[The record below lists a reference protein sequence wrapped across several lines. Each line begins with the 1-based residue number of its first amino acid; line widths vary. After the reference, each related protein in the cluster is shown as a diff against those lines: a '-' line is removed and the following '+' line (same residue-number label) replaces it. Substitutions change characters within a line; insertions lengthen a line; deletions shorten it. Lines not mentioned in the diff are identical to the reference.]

1 MESQDTIQSLT
12 ESSKDLQSL
21 GEFAKETTELSLND
35 VSVPYEFRDGLY
47 YCEGV
52 EGGYM
57 SLTTL
62 RRAWGLQV
70 KAKKIKETRA
80 LASGIG
86 KASKAEKDKEKARKE
101 YRKWQ
106 QTEIK

>member
-1 MESQDTIQSLT
+1 MEQQNTVQSLKK
-12 ESSKDLQSL
+12 EGNWAQ
-21 GEFAKETTELSLND
+21 ETTELSLHE
-35 VSVPYEFRDGLY
+35 VSVPYEFKDGLY

-57 SLTTL
+57 SLDTL

-70 KAKKIKETRA
+70 KAKKIKEARA

-106 QTEIK
+106 QTEVQ

>member
-1 MESQDTIQSLT
+1 MEQQNTI
-12 ESSKDLQSL
+12 QSL
-21 GEFAKETTELSLND
+21 GEFANETTELSLND

-62 RRAWGLQV
+62 RRAWGL
-70 KAKKIKETRA
+70 KLKEKKIKEARS
-80 LASGIG
+80 LASGVG
-86 KASKAEKDKEKARKE
+86 KASKNEKDKEKARKE

>member
-1 MESQDTIQSLT
+1 MEQQDNI
-12 ESSKDLQSL
+12 QSL
-21 GEFAKETTELSLND
+21 GEFANETTELSLND
-35 VSVPYEFRDGLY
+35 VSVPYEFRDGMY

-62 RRAWGLQV
+62 RRAWGLQLRE
-70 KAKKIKETRA
+70 KKIKEARA
-80 LASGIG
+80 LASGVG
-86 KASKAEKDKEKARKE
+86 KASKDEKDKEKARKE

>member
-1 MESQDTIQSLT
+1 MEQQDTF
-12 ESSKDLQSL
+12 QSL
-21 GEFAKETTELSLND
+21 GEFANETTELSLND

-52 EGGYM
+52 DGGYM

-62 RRAWGLQV
+62 RRAWGL
-70 KAKKIKETRA
+70 KLRDKKIKEARA
-80 LASGIG
+80 KASGVG
-86 KASKAEKDKEKARKE
+86 RTSKDEKDKEKARKE

>member
-1 MESQDTIQSLT
+1 MEQQDTIQSL
-12 ESSKDLQSL
+12 
-21 GEFAKETTELSLND
+21 GEFANETTELSLND

-52 EGGYM
+52 DGGYM

-62 RRAWGLQV
+62 RRAWGL
-70 KAKKIKETRA
+70 KIREKKIKEARA
-80 LASGIG
+80 LASGVG
-86 KASKAEKDKEKARKE
+86 KASKNEKDKEKARKE

>member
-1 MESQDTIQSLT
+1 MEQQDTIQSL
-12 ESSKDLQSL
+12 
-21 GEFAKETTELSLND
+21 GEFANETTELSLND

-62 RRAWGLQV
+62 RRAWGL
-70 KAKKIKETRA
+70 KLKEKKIKEARS
-80 LASGIG
+80 LASGVG
-86 KASKAEKDKEKARKE
+86 KASKNEKDKEKARKE